1 MFTNVTHSTTHLF
14 ITQDTV
20 GYNLTTP
27 AGAMQTFE
35 LRVTNWAYGV
45 QIAGV
50 HVSSNGK
57 LFKLPDFPKN
67 IEVIGD
73 SLSSG
78 YTDTLEGLSSYAWGV
93 GEGLGNVEFSITAYP
108 GICLVVSYS

>member
-1 MFTNVTHSTTHLF
+1 MFTNVTHSTTHLL
-14 ITQDTV
+14 ITPETV

-50 HVSSNGK
+50 HLSADGA
-57 LFKLPDFPKN
+57 LFKLPDFPKT
-67 IEVIGD
+67 IEVIG
-73 SLSSG
+73 
-78 YTDTLEGLSSYAWGV
+78 
-93 GEGLGNVEFSITAYP
+93 
-108 GICLVVSYS
+108 GI